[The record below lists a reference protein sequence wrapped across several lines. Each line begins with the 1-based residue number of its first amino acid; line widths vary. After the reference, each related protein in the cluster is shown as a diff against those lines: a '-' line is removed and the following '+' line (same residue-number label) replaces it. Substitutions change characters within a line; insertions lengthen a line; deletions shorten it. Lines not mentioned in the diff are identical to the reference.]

1 MKQPIEV
8 YREITSAYR
17 RYIDT
22 AYWLRSEELMNERR
36 VLIEESNLLFTEPL
50 IEPVLPYAAET
61 NLIELAPRLSVS
73 SEALAIVGEALFR
86 GWDPSG
92 SPIKVRAHQALA
104 LETSLIDGN
113 QPGRNPIV
121 TSGTGSGKTESFLL
135 PVLARLV
142 DESLRWPEDR
152 SIEEWWSKGSTWS
165 PMRGPSDRP
174 SAVRSMIL
182 YPTNALVE
190 DQIARLRRAVRAIQ
204 REGGKQLWF
213 GRYTG
218 ASPGSGAMPTKSN
231 PKAKEI
237 ARDLARMCHEFDK
250 LAARSDIK
258 DIDQFVDPRVGE
270 MITRWDMIAD
280 PPDILV
286 TNYSMLN
293 AMLMRQVEE
302 SIFSATKT
310 WLEEDER
317 NVFTLVV
324 DELHLYR
331 GTQGSEVA
339 MTVRSF
345 LSRLGLDPDSPQL
358 RCIGTSA
365 SLSPGDGGL
374 EYLEQFF
381 GVNRSSFKVIPGSPM
396 RVDGSL
402 PLARQFRDHP
412 TADAAVALSHAV
424 ARACENEDGV
434 IRATK
439 VSKISERLFEQEA
452 PDSARLES
460 VLEAIGNAE
469 AQSGLIPIRA
479 HMFAR
484 TLQGL
489 WACSSPN
496 CAEVQRTEDLGFGRL
511 FSRPAATCPCGGRV
525 LELLY
530 CYECGDMS
538 LGGWVVKD
546 SRDGVAFL
554 SSTPVDASG
563 GRVLPIH
570 MRPHSTYRWYRPGT
584 MESARSWTLKNSS
597 GESADVSFASV
608 AYDPLSGCLYPS
620 QRLGNGTVI
629 SGVTAGENDAAAL
642 PVYCPRCDLGTRIA
656 SHEQYAKGIV
666 RSPIRAH
673 TSGLSQS
680 VQLYLTELHRATGET
695 VDQSRTIV
703 FSDSRDN
710 AARVASG
717 SEQNQ
722 FRDLLRQTIRQALES
737 EEDEV
742 LILRSGS
749 LPGGYADLTPEARAN
764 FDGISSNNPQ
774 IAMAFSREA
783 VGAATPSD
791 VGLIDAFVAA
801 RSEGTK
807 RLGWGSLLTKLA
819 GRLRAIGANP
829 AGPDAS
835 FQEVIGS
842 TEPWYRAWAPPKQGE
857 WSPLPSDVA
866 SGEQNRQLEHLAIA
880 LAEAIFDRA
889 GRDIESI
896 GFAMVDC
903 ETVETDDWPIE
914 EELRSE
920 VLRSV
925 LRTVGASRRFDGARG
940 NPGASMPKAT
950 TTYLAAVAAKHGI
963 NAESLTHAVDRSIEG
978 VATGTWRLRSA
989 TVASPLSLAM
999 SEGTTRWVCSNCSQV
1014 HLHPSAGVCTRTNCN
1029 GTDLVEQGLA
1039 ALEDDYYTWLASQEP
1054 RRLRVRELTGQTRP
1068 LTRQRE
1074 RQRRFRG
1081 AFLPAPEESPLNDGI
1096 DVLSVTTTMEVGVD
1110 IGALRSVMMGNVP
1123 PQRFNYQQRVG
1134 RAGRAGQPFSYAFT
1148 VARSGSHDDY
1158 YFNNTE
1164 RMTGDTPPQPFLDTR
1179 RERIVQRVATAELLR
1194 RAFLSIDNPPKWSA
1208 DSIHGTF
1215 GTVDD
1220 WPTRRQQVSEFLGAT
1235 DAVAEVVGRMGAL
1248 SGLEEN
1254 ELAGIAHWIKQS
1266 LIRDIDDAI
1275 DNGLFEQVELSE
1287 LLANTGIL
1295 PMFGFPTR
1303 VRSLW
1308 GRWARTREEMTEH
1321 EISSR
1326 SLDMAIT
1333 SFAPGAEVVREGQI
1347 HTVIGFTAYQV
1358 RGAKAEAIDP
1368 LGRPISLMRCEVC
1381 GDASLAEL
1389 NKSASCQICKGAL
1402 SEISMYQPLGF
1413 RTSYQARDF
1422 DDLSEGGSMVSNP
1435 QLVVVPDEPHPAKVG
1450 ALTVIRSS
1458 DPVDVIRVNDN
1469 NGRLYNLSR
1478 DQYNSV
1484 ICVDQHLY
1492 ENYRVK
1498 SENLTS
1504 IGEAAIGEVRPTDV
1518 VAISLDSAS
1527 TPLGIIPTAPSV
1539 LRAGLSAMWS
1549 FAEILRRGCQVYL
1562 DLEPNEL
1569 QVGLKTVNRFGY
1581 QTALVFLADQLEN
1594 GAGYAPEIGR
1604 PENIKGILE
1613 AVLDDLTTRFESE
1626 EHSDCT
1632 DACPD
1637 CLRSYDNRML
1647 HWAMDWRLALDMAEL
1662 ANGNSPRTGRWL
1674 DGSELAAERLL
1685 EAYHL
1690 QSKVTIESFNGVS
1703 GMVSPEKSIA
1713 VLIGHP
1719 LWMHEEAHLNDVQRA
1734 AQASTASLGLTTIW
1748 TDPYVM
1754 QRFHPE
1760 LATLFHGDIS

>member
-1 MKQPIEV
+1 MKQPLEI
-8 YREITSAYR
+8 YREITGAYR

-22 AYWLRSEELMNERR
+22 AYWLRSDELMDERR
-36 VLIEESNLLFTEPL
+36 TLIEESNLLFTEPL
-50 IEPVLPYAAET
+50 IEPVLPYAAEI
-61 NLIELAPRLSVS
+61 NLDELASRLSVS
-73 SEALAIVGEALFR
+73 SEATSIVGESLFR
-86 GWDPSG
+86 AYTPAG
-92 SPIKVRAHQALA
+92 SPIMVRSHQALA
-104 LETSLIDGN
+104 LEASLNDGA

-142 DESLRWPEDR
+142 DESLRWPSDR
-152 SIEEWWSKGSTWS
+152 SINEWWSNGEGWS
-165 PMRGPSDRP
+165 PLRGSSVRRC
-174 SAVRSMIL
+174 AVRSMVL

-190 DQIARLRRAVRAIQ
+190 DQISRLRRAVRAIK
-204 REGGKQLWF
+204 RAGGKQIWF

-218 ASPGSGAMPTKSN
+218 ASPGSGATPTKSN

-237 ARDLARMCHEFDK
+237 ARDLARMCQEFDN
-250 LAARSDIK
+250 LAARTDIG
-258 DIDQFVDPRVGE
+258 DIDQFVDPREGE
-270 MITRWDMIAD
+270 MIVRWDMIAD

-293 AMLMRQVEE
+293 AMLMREAEE
-302 SIFSATKT
+302 SIFAATRT

-345 LSRLGLDPDSPQL
+345 LSRLGLESDSPQL

-365 SLSPGDGGL
+365 SLTPGDGGL
-374 EYLEQFF
+374 DYLEQFF
-381 GVNRSSFKVIPGSPM
+381 GVERSSFTIIPGSPLG
-396 RVDGSL
+396 VVAEL
-402 PLARQFRDHP
+402 PLSREV
-412 TADAAVALSHAV
+412 ADSPGAISPVALSHAV
-424 ARACENEDGV
+424 ARACMTENGD

-439 VSKISERLFEQEA
+439 ARTISQRLFEEE
-452 PDSARLES
+452 DESGEKLES
-460 VLEAIGNAE
+460 VLEVIGNAQ
-469 AQSGLIPIRA
+469 AQDGLIPLRG

-489 WACSSPN
+489 WACSNPE
-496 CAEVQRTEDLGFGRL
+496 CTEVNRTENLGFGKL
-511 FSRPAATCPCGGRV
+511 FSRPAATCRCGGRV

-530 CYECGDMS
+530 CYECGDVS

-546 SRDGVAFL
+546 SQDGVAFL
-554 SSTPVDASG
+554 SATPVNPSG

-570 MRPHSTYRWYRPGT
+570 KRLHSTYRWYRPGA
-584 MESARSWTLKNSS
+584 MQSARSWTLKDSS
-597 GESADVSFASV
+597 GASSDVSFASV

-620 QRLGNGTVI
+620 QRSENGTVI
-629 SGVTAGENDAAAL
+629 SGITIGKSDAAAL
-642 PVYCPRCDLGTRIA
+642 PVYCPRCDLGTGVGN
-656 SHEQYAKGIV
+656 HELYAKGIV

-680 VQLYLTELHRATGET
+680 VQLYLTELHRSTGET
-695 VDQSRTIV
+695 VDESRTII
-703 FSDSRDN
+703 FSDSRDS

-722 FRDLLRQTIRQALES
+722 FRDLLRQTVRQALES

-742 LILRSGS
+742 SILRSGS
-749 LPGGYADLTPEARAN
+749 LPEGYEKLTSESRAV
-764 FDGISSNNPQ
+764 FDGIFSNQPQ
-774 IAMAFSREA
+774 VAMAFAREA
-783 VGAATPSD
+783 ANAATPLD
-791 VGLIDAFVAA
+791 NDIINAFVSE
-801 RSEGTK
+801 RSGGIQ

-819 GRLRAIGANP
+819 ARLRAIGANP

-835 FQEVIGS
+835 FQTIPGS
-842 TEPWYRAWAPPKQGE
+842 DLPWYRAWSPLKQGE
-857 WSPLPSDVA
+857 WTPLPPDVA
-866 SGEQNRQLEHLAIA
+866 NGEQKRQLEHLAIA
-880 LAEAIFDRA
+880 LSDAIFDRA

-896 GFAMVDC
+896 GFAMIDC
-903 ETVETDDWPIE
+903 ESVTTKDWPLNE
-914 EELRSE
+914 DLRPE

-925 LRTVGASRRFDGARG
+925 LRTFGASRRFDGATVSH
-940 NPGASMPKAT
+940 NATMPKAT
-950 TTYLAAVAAKHGI
+950 VSFLAAVAAKHGVDAKLL
-963 NAESLTHAVDRSIEG
+963 NLAVERSIEG
-978 VATGTWRLRSA
+978 VATGAMRLRTG
-989 TVASPLSLAM
+989 TVASPLSLVM
-999 SEGTTRWVCSNCSQV
+999 SGGAVRWICSNCSQV

-1029 GTDLVEQGLA
+1029 GTNLVESPMEAQ
-1039 ALEDDYYTWLASQEP
+1039 EDDYYTWLASQEP

-1096 DVLSVTTTMEVGVD
+1096 DALSVTTTMEVGVD
-1110 IGALRSVMMGNVP
+1110 IGSLRSVMMGNVP

-1134 RAGRAGQPFSYAFT
+1134 RAGRAGQPFSYSFT

-1164 RMTGDTPPQPFLDTR
+1164 RITGDSPPQPFLDTR
-1179 RERIVQRVATAELLR
+1179 RQRIVQRVATAELLR
-1194 RAFLSIDNPPKWSA
+1194 RAFLSIRNTPKWSA

-1215 GTVDD
+1215 GTIDD
-1220 WPTRRQQVSEFLGAT
+1220 WHLRRQEVSDFLAGSSQVE
-1235 DAVAEVVGRMGAL
+1235 EVVSRMGAL
-1248 SGLEEN
+1248 SGLD
-1254 ELAGIAHWIKQS
+1254 ELELEQISRWIRQS
-1266 LIRDIDDAI
+1266 LVHEIDGAI
-1275 DNGLFEQVELSE
+1275 SNGLFEQTELSE

-1308 GRWARTREEMTEH
+1308 GRWATSRDEMTEY

-1333 SFAPGAEVVREGQI
+1333 SFAPGAEVVREGEI
-1347 HTVIGFTAYQV
+1347 HTVVGFAAYQV
-1358 RGAKAEAIDP
+1358 RGAKAERIDP
-1368 LGRPISLMRCEVC
+1368 LGRAISLMKCEVC
-1381 GDASLAEL
+1381 GDISLAEL
-1389 NKSASCQICKGAL
+1389 TDRNLCLICDGAL

-1413 RTSYQARDF
+1413 RTSYRARDF
-1422 DDLSEGGSMVSNP
+1422 DDLSEGGSIVSSP
-1435 QLVVVPDEPHPAKVG
+1435 QLVVIPEEPHPAKVG
-1450 ALTVIRSS
+1450 ALTVIRSTE
-1458 DPVDVIRVNDN
+1458 PVDVIRVNDN
-1469 NGRLYNLSR
+1469 NGRLYTLSR
-1478 DQYNSV
+1478 DQYDSV
-1484 ICVDQHLY
+1484 ICVDQYLY
-1492 ENYRVK
+1492 ENFLVK
-1498 SENLTS
+1498 TENLTA

-1518 VAISLDSAS
+1518 VAISLDNAT
-1527 TPLGIIPTAPSV
+1527 TPLGIIPTAPQV
-1539 LRAGLSAMWS
+1539 LPAGLSAMWS
-1549 FAEILRRGCQVYL
+1549 FAEVLRRGCQVHL

-1569 QVGLKTVNRFGY
+1569 QVGLKTIRKSGY

-1604 PENIKGILE
+1604 PETTKGIIE
-1613 AVLDDLTTRFESE
+1613 AVLRELTDRFESK

-1662 ANGNSPRTGRWL
+1662 ANGNSPRIARWL
-1674 DGSELAAERLL
+1674 DGSDRLAERFI

-1690 QSKVTIESFNGVS
+1690 QSRVAIESFNGVY
-1703 GMVSPEKSIA
+1703 GLVSASNSLT

-1719 LWMHEEAHLNDVQRA
+1719 LWMREKEHFNDTQRQ
-1734 AQASTASLGLTTIW
+1734 AQSKVTDLGLKTIW

-1754 QRFHPE
+1754 QRLHPE
-1760 LATLFHGDIS
+1760 LATLFHGGES